1 MQTSFTHLKLS
12 SSVKYMAES
21 KPTRT
26 RRRQAHAKWRQV
38 FHQFEPQ
45 HPTPFTLSDVRDIVT
60 RDKFEISTD
69 GLRVKLARY
78 VKSGYL
84 LKVGRAKYRFTNKGF
99 HFFGLLEKQENRKD
113 EFMLL
118 Q

>member
-1 MQTSFTHLKLS
+1 MQIHFTNPKLIS
-12 SSVKYMAES
+12 RTRYMTES
-21 KPTRT
+21 QPMRT

-38 FHQFEPQ
+38 FHHFEPQ

-60 RDKFEISTD
+60 RDKYEISTD

-84 LKVGRAKYRFTNKGF
+84 VKVDRAEYRFTNKGF
-99 HFFGLLEKQENRKD
+99 HFFGLLEKQQNRKD
-113 EFMLL
+113 EFVML

>member
-1 MQTSFTHLKLS
+1 
-12 SSVKYMAES
+12 MAES
-21 KPTRT
+21 QPKKL

-38 FHQFEPQ
+38 FHQFEAQ
-45 HPTPFTLSDVRDIVT
+45 HPTPFTLSEVRDIVT
-60 RDKFEISTD
+60 RDKFAISTD

-84 LKVGRAKYRFTNKGF
+84 VKVGRAKYRFTNEGF
-99 HFFGLLEKQENRKD
+99 HFFGLLEKQQSRKD
-113 EFMLL
+113 EFMML